1 MQSETKILKN
11 LINKTLSIA
20 CLLFFTFVGYTQEG
34 ELIIDE
40 TSNIDFLERK
50 MEAKAAD
57 TSTAFKRFKVDGV
70 VAVVGDNVIL
80 DSDIDYMYVQLQ
92 SQSISIS
99 DVSRCQLLGK
109 LMEDKLYEHQAV
121 QDSLMVSD
129 TEINAQIDQQIAYL
143 LSELGSEERLL
154 KFYRKD
160 NMLEFRK
167 EFFDITKS
175 NRLASMMS
183 EKIVEDVSITPEEV
197 RQYFFKIPEEDRP
210 IFGAELEVAQ
220 IVIEPEITEQAR
232 KDVIDQLNEFRR
244 DILENDA
251 SFASKAVLYSQ
262 DPGSNTKGGVYTI
275 EKKTPFVKEFKDIA
289 FSLQEG
295 EISEPFETEFGFHIL
310 KVDKIRGQTLDVR
323 HILLIPEVK
332 QQTINDA
339 RKKIDNIRKKII
351 DGEIS
356 FSEAAKSES
365 DEKETRNNGGQLI
378 NPLTGDTKFDLTKMD
393 PSLSTQVYNLKD
405 GQVSEVFVD
414 EDRSGRKKFK
424 ILTVTNRYEEHAA
437 DYAQDYEKIR
447 ELALRE
453 KQIRTVEKWLEKTIK
468 DTYIYV
474 NKDYYHCDFSNNW
487 VKQ

>member
-1 MQSETKILKN
+1 MQSKTKILKN
-11 LINKTLSIA
+11 LISKTLSIA
-20 CLLFFTFVGYTQEG
+20 FLLLTFVGYTQEG

-40 TSNIDFLERK
+40 ASNIDFQEREK
-50 MEAKAAD
+50 EPKSTD
-57 TSTAFKRFKVDGV
+57 TTTAFKRFKVDGV
-70 VAVVGDNVIL
+70 VAVMGDHVIL

-154 KFYRKD
+154 RFYRKD

-167 EFFDITKS
+167 EFYNITKS

-183 EKIVEDVSITPEEV
+183 EKIVADVSITPEEV

-220 IVIEPEITEQAR
+220 IVIEPEITEKAR

-244 DILENDA
+244 DIIENDA

-275 EKKTPFVKEFKDIA
+275 EKKTPFIKEFKDMA

-295 EISEPFETEFGFHIL
+295 EISEPFESEFGFHLL

-323 HILLIPEVK
+323 HILLIPQVE
-332 QQTINDA
+332 QETINEA
-339 RKKIDNIRKKII
+339 RNKIDIIRQKII

-365 DEKETRNNGGQLI
+365 DEKETRNNGGQLV
-378 NPLTGDTKFDLTKMD
+378 NPLTGDTRFDLTKME
-393 PSLSTQVYNLKD
+393 PLMSTQVYHLKN
-405 GQVSEVFVD
+405 GEISNIFTD
-414 EDRSGRKKFK
+414 ESRGGRRSYK
-424 ILTVTNRYEEHAA
+424 ILKVTNRIEEHVA
-437 DYAQDYEKIR
+437 DFSLDYVKIK
-447 ELALRE
+447 ELALMQKR
-453 KQIRTVEKWLEKTIK
+453 IDAVEKWQKEKISE
-468 DTYIYV
+468 TYIHI
-474 NKDYYHCDFSNNW
+474 NKDYQDCDFIHNW
-487 VKQ
+487 QKK